1 VTLQLP
7 IFLQVGIALTALV
20 LVGLLGHVRRRRALA
35 DFIGGKRATARLV
48 RSNLYRLRLE
58 RALALGLG
66 GIALSVAAAGPQ
78 WSHDPTPGPPVNRII
93 VAIDVS
99 ASMQASDAR
108 PTRLADAVSVAG
120 TLVDAAGGHRVGLLL
135 FAGTGYPLAP
145 PTHDHEAI
153 RFLLGGVTPTIASAL
168 DPGTLLSVGI
178 QEAVA
183 LLEREETVDPVV
195 TSVPPFPWLEV
206 AEPDPETVGERVIV
220 LIGDG
225 ETGEND
231 ERVSEAIAEAREA
244 GVRIHAIGVGTPEG
258 AGMIMPSG
266 TYQLG
271 GQVLDA
277 MGVTGMSQL
286 REPLLQEVA
295 SLGGGRYTHTRSE
308 AQIEDLGEALADLGV
323 SAQLDTDE
331 DLPIWLRYDVPFVL
345 GLAALMLLL
354 MESALDLATW
364 TRESSPA
371 RAGAR

>member
-1 VTLQLP
+1 VTLQVP

-35 DFIGGKRATARLV
+35 DFIGGQRAAARLV

-58 RALALGLG
+58 RALVLGLG

-78 WSHDPTPGPPVNRII
+78 WSEDPAPGSPVKRI
-93 VAIDVS
+93 VLAIDVS
-99 ASMQASDAR
+99 ASMQAADAL
-108 PTRLADAVSVAG
+108 PTRLADAVAVARR
-120 TLVDAAGGHRVGLLL
+120 LVDAAEGHRVGLLL

-153 RFLLGGVTPTIASAL
+153 HFLLGGVTPTIASAL

-178 QEAVA
+178 QEAVT
-183 LLEREETVDPVV
+183 LLEREETVTPEV
-195 TSVPPFPWLEV
+195 TSILPFPLLEV

-231 ERVSEAIAEAREA
+231 ERVSEAISEAREA

-258 AGMIMPSG
+258 AGMIMPAG

-271 GQVLDA
+271 GQVVDE
-277 MGVTGMSQL
+277 MGVRSTSQL
-286 REPLLQEVA
+286 REHLLQEVA
-295 SLGGGRYTHTRSE
+295 SLGGGQYTHTRSD
-308 AQIEDLGEALADLGV
+308 AQIEDLGTALADLGV
-323 SAQLDTDE
+323 SSQLDTDK
-331 DLPIWLRYDVPFVL
+331 DLPIWVRYDVPFVL
-345 GLAALMLLL
+345 GLVALVLLL
-354 MESALDLATW
+354 AESALDLTTW
-364 TRESSPA
+364 TRESLPA
-371 RAGAR
+371 RGRAR